1 MLTFDSHMPILLE
14 LMPILRALCRSSPYL
29 CQVGARRWGITR
41 SLVPSAVEMGRSGD
55 ETRLGITLIGA
66 FINSSNTEGL
76 ILP

>member
-1 MLTFDSHMPILLE
+1 MLILLE

-29 CQVGARRWGITR
+29 CQVGARRWGI
-41 SLVPSAVEMGRSGD
+41 SLIPCVVEMGGSGD